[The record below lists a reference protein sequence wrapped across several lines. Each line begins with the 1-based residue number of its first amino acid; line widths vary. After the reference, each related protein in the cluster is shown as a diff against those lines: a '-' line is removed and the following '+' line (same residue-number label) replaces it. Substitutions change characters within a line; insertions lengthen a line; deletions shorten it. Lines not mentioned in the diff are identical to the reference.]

1 MLIRK
6 IRIKNNYIFIDIC
19 GQSQNRTADPLFFS
33 QVVTYNIYMK
43 RIYTFG
49 HEQVERNITVGDIIS
64 NKDNSVKMTQVTA
77 ANQEEAEIIANQ
89 DIDMIITGSDW
100 YKDVRKGAPNTFI
113 TAALFA
119 GRFITNEEIL
129 RGAFD
134 VMMAGADSVLTPR
147 SFDIVEMLAK
157 EGMQVQGHVGMVP
170 SMATKYGGIRTVGK
184 TADEAMSILKDMKRL
199 EDAGAFAAEVEC
211 VAEDALIEIKK
222 YTSLVINSL
231 GSGSGGDVMFLF
243 FEDICGET
251 TGIKM
256 PRHAKSWGNGIEIKE
271 KLNTERAKAV
281 KGFKDDVDSGSYPSS
296 EHTVEMLPGEK
307 DNLLEQLDSL

>member
-1 MLIRK
+1 
-6 IRIKNNYIFIDIC
+6 
-19 GQSQNRTADPLFFS
+19 LFFR
-33 QVVTYNIYMK
+33 QVLTYNIYMK

-64 NKDNSVKMTQVTA
+64 NKNNNIKMTQVTA
-77 ANQEEAEIIANQ
+77 ANREEASIIAEQN
-89 DIDMIITGSDW
+89 IDMIITGSDW
-100 YKDVRKGAPNTFI
+100 YEDVRKGAPNTFI

-134 VMMAGADSVLTPR
+134 VMMKGADSVLTPR
-147 SFDIVEMLAK
+147 SFDVVEMLAK

-184 TADEAMSILKDMKRL
+184 TAEEALSILKDMKRL
-199 EDAGAFAAEVEC
+199 EDAGAFGAEVEC

-222 YTSLVINSL
+222 HTSLVINSL

-251 TGIKM
+251 SGIKM
-256 PRHAKSWGNGIEIKE
+256 PRHAKSWGNGQEIKN
-271 KLNTERAKAV
+271 KLSKERSKAI
-281 KGFKDDVDSGSYPSS
+281 KGFKDDVSAGKFPNSD
-296 EHTVEMLPGEK
+296 HTVEMLPGEK
-307 DNLLEQLDSL
+307 DVLLERLDSF

>member
-1 MLIRK
+1 LIVQFR
-6 IRIKNNYIFIDIC
+6 YTD
-19 GQSQNRTADPLFFS
+19 L
-33 QVVTYNIYMK
+33 MK

-49 HEQVERNITVGDIIS
+49 HEQVERNITVGDILE
-64 NKDNSVKMTQVTA
+64 NKKNNKKMTQVTA
-77 ANQEEAEIIANQ
+77 ANQEEAEIIASQ
-89 DIDMIITGSDW
+89 DVDMIITGSDW
-100 YKDVRKGAPNTFI
+100 YQEVRNGAPNTFI

-147 SFDIVEMLAK
+147 SFDVVEMLAK

-184 TADEAMSILKDMKRL
+184 TADEAMVILREMKRL
-199 EDAGAFAAEVEC
+199 EDAGAFGAEVEC
-211 VAEDALIEIKK
+211 VAEDALNEIKK
-222 YTSLVINSL
+222 HTSLVINSL

-251 TGIKM
+251 AGIKM
-256 PRHAKSWGNGIEIKE
+256 PRHAKSWGNGQEIKDR
-271 KLNTERAKAV
+271 LNEERSKAI
-281 KGFKDDVDSGSYPSS
+281 KGFKADVNSGNFPNSN
-296 EHTVEMLPGEK
+296 HTVDMLPGEK
-307 DNLLEQLDSL
+307 DVLLEKLDSL

>member
-1 MLIRK
+1 MK
-6 IRIKNNYIFIDIC
+6 I
-19 GQSQNRTADPLFFS
+19 
-33 QVVTYNIYMK
+33 
-43 RIYTFG
+43 IYTYG
-49 HEQVERNITVGDIIS
+49 HDQVKRNITIADIIK
-64 NKDNSVKMTQVTA
+64 NKKNNIKMTQVTA
-77 ANQEEAEIIANQ
+77 QNMQEAEILADQN
-89 DIDMIITGSDW
+89 IDMIITGSDS
-100 YKDVRKGAPNTFI
+100 YDEVRKGAPNTFI

-147 SFDIVEMLAK
+147 SFDVVEMLAK

-184 TADEAMSILKDMKRL
+184 TADEAISILKDMKRL
-199 EDAGAFAAEVEC
+199 EDAGAFGAEVEC
-211 VAEDALIEIKK
+211 VAEDALIEIRKH
-222 YTSLVINSL
+222 TSLVINSL

-256 PRHAKSWGNGIEIKE
+256 PRHAKSWGNGKEIKE

>member
-1 MLIRK
+1 
-6 IRIKNNYIFIDIC
+6 
-19 GQSQNRTADPLFFS
+19 
-33 QVVTYNIYMK
+33 MK

-64 NKDNSVKMTQVTA
+64 NKNNNIKMTQVTA
-77 ANQEEAEIIANQ
+77 ANLEEASIVAEQN
-89 DIDMIITGSDW
+89 IDMIITGSDW
-100 YKDVRKGAPNTFI
+100 YEDVRKGAPNTFI

-134 VMMAGADSVLTPR
+134 VIMKGADSVLTPR
-147 SFDIVEMLAK
+147 SFEVVEMLAK

-184 TADEAMSILKDMKRL
+184 TAEEALSILKDMKRL
-199 EDAGAFAAEVEC
+199 EDAGAFGAEVEC

-222 YTSLVINSL
+222 HTSLVINSL

-251 TGIKM
+251 SGIKM
-256 PRHAKSWGNGIEIKE
+256 PRHAKSWGNGKEIKD
-271 KLNTERAKAV
+271 KLNNERSKAI
-281 KGFKDDVDSGSYPSS
+281 KGFKDDVGSGKFPNSD
-296 EHTVEMLPGEK
+296 HTVEMLPGEK
-307 DNLLEQLDSL
+307 DVLLEKLDSF

>member
-1 MLIRK
+1 
-6 IRIKNNYIFIDIC
+6 
-19 GQSQNRTADPLFFS
+19 
-33 QVVTYNIYMK
+33 MK

-49 HEQVERNITVGDIIS
+49 HEQVERNITVADIIS
-64 NKDNSVKMTQVTA
+64 NKKNNINMTQVTA
-77 ANQEEAEIIANQ
+77 ANQEEASIVAEEN
-89 DIDMIITGSDW
+89 IDMIITGSDW
-100 YKDVRKGAPNTFI
+100 YEDVRKGAPNTFI

-134 VMMAGADSVLTPR
+134 VMMKGADSVLTPR
-147 SFDIVEMLAK
+147 SFDVVEMLAK

-184 TADEAMSILKDMKRL
+184 TAEEALAILKDMKRL
-199 EDAGAFAAEVEC
+199 EDAGAFGAEVEC

-222 YTSLVINSL
+222 HTSLVINSL

-251 TGIKM
+251 SGIKM
-256 PRHAKSWGNGIEIKE
+256 PRHAKSWGNGQEIKN
-271 KLNTERAKAV
+271 KLSKERSKAI
-281 KGFKDDVDSGSYPSS
+281 KGFKDDVSSGKFPNSD
-296 EHTVEMLPGEK
+296 HTVEMLPGEK
-307 DNLLEQLDSL
+307 DVLLERLDSF

>member
-1 MLIRK
+1 
-6 IRIKNNYIFIDIC
+6 
-19 GQSQNRTADPLFFS
+19 
-33 QVVTYNIYMK
+33 MK

-49 HEQVERNITVGDIIS
+49 HEQVERNITVADIIS
-64 NKDNSVKMTQVTA
+64 NKKNNINMTQVTA
-77 ANQEEAEIIANQ
+77 ANQEEASIVAEQN
-89 DIDMIITGSDW
+89 IDMIITGSDW
-100 YKDVRKGAPNTFI
+100 YEDVRKGAPNTFI

-134 VMMAGADSVLTPR
+134 VMIKGADSVLTPR
-147 SFDIVEMLAK
+147 SFDVVEMLAK

-184 TADEAMSILKDMKRL
+184 TAEEALSILKDMKRL
-199 EDAGAFAAEVEC
+199 EDAGAFGAEVEC

-222 YTSLVINSL
+222 HTSLVINSL

-251 TGIKM
+251 SGIKM
-256 PRHAKSWGNGIEIKE
+256 PRHAKSWGNGQEIKN
-271 KLNTERAKAV
+271 KLSKERSKAI
-281 KGFKDDVDSGSYPSS
+281 KGFKDDVSSGKFPNSD
-296 EHTVEMLPGEK
+296 HTVEMLPGEK
-307 DNLLEQLDSL
+307 DVLLERLDSFQ